1 MFEFKSTGEKYCFST
16 LKKTEKKKKK
26 KKKEKLAKLNFF
38 LSGLELMCV
47 PKNADSIKIFPN

>member
-26 KKKEKLAKLNFF
+26 KKERKT
-38 LSGLELMCV
+38 S
-47 PKNADSIKIFPN
+47 

>member
-26 KKKEKLAKLNFF
+26 KRKKEKLAKLNF
-38 LSGLELMCV
+38 SYQ
-47 PKNADSIKIFPN
+47 NWS